1 MTFYNI
7 RNFDRFIEVV
17 NSCEGAV
24 DAVSPEGKHYDLK
37 TYAGQFAEMAN
48 LVAGGRI
55 RRMEVEAAAEEDA
68 ARLVSYGSRGRRGQ
82 TCQLYDGRLKPYIR
96 KKQRSCG
103 MEFPHGR
110 FLSAYF
116 SKS

>member
-68 ARLVSYGSRGRRGQ
+68 ARLVRFMMAGSS
-82 TCQLYDGRLKPYIR
+82 LI
-96 KKQRSCG
+96 
-103 MEFPHGR
+103 
-110 FLSAYF
+110 
-116 SKS
+116 

>member
-37 TYAGQFAEMAN
+37 TYAGQFAEMA
-48 LVAGGRI
+48 
-55 RRMEVEAAAEEDA
+55 EEDA
-68 ARLVSYGSRGRRGQ
+68 ARLVSYMMAG
-82 TCQLYDGRLKPYIR
+82 
-96 KKQRSCG
+96 
-103 MEFPHGR
+103 
-110 FLSAYF
+110 
-116 SKS
+116 